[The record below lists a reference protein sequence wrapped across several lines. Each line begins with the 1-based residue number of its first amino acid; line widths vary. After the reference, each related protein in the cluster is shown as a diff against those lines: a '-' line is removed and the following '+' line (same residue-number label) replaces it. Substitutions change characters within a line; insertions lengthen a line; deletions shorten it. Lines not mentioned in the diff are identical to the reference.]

1 MVKLDDVDPDEL
13 RRALADAES
22 AKEAKRLVVALDYLD
37 GVAVSVLAERYGIPR
52 STLYYWL
59 DRFEA
64 EPVTEAITDE
74 DRPGRPRKLDSADR
88 RRLRD
93 HLDADPTEQG
103 YDGDQWTPELVRDHV
118 ERTFGVSYSVG
129 HVRRLLRELETS

>member
-1 MVKLDDVDPDEL
+1 MVMLDDVDPDEL

-37 GVAVSVLAERYGIPR
+37 DVAVSTLAERYGIPR

-59 DRFEA
+59 DRFES
-64 EPVTEAITDE
+64 EPISEAITDE
-74 DRPGRPRKLDSADR
+74 DRPGRPRKLDAEDR

-93 HLDADPTEQG
+93 HLDEVPTEYG
-103 YDGDQWTPELVRDHV
+103 YDDDQWTPELVRDHV
-118 ERTFGVSYSVG
+118 EQTFGVTYSVG
-129 HVRRLLRELETS
+129 HVRRLLRELRAS